1 MSAGTGWAQLRQQAR
16 SLETQVL
23 RQTRIALKPHTDQA
37 QTEALFHTYSQFSST
52 TTVAPKPTEDEK
64 KTEAQ
69 LEDILE
75 RVYLPGPFP
84 AHITPNKLFLQRET
98 LISQLARLLDSESV
112 LTASA
117 LKQNNL
123 SRHREILLDHRR
135 ELSRLRSNIID
146 ARNRAN
152 LLSNVRSDIDAYRSS
167 NPGAAEA
174 EYMLDERRRI
184 DNSHSMT
191 DSVLSQAYAVNE
203 SFGVQRETLAS
214 INRRIVGAASQ
225 VPGINSL
232 MARIGAKKRRDGIIL
247 GSFIAFCVLVLWFF
261 G

>member
-1 MSAGTGWAQLRQQAR
+1 MSTPAGTGWAQLRQQAR
-16 SLETQVL
+16 SLETQ
-23 RQTRIALKPHTDQA
+23 
-37 QTEALFHTYSQFSST
+37 TETLFHTYSQFSIPT
-52 TTVAPKPTEDEK
+52 TISPTPTDEEK

-75 RVYLPGPFP
+75 R
-84 AHITPNKLFLQRET
+84 REALT
-98 LISQLARLLDSESV
+98 SRLSLLLSTSSD

-135 ELSRLRSNIID
+135 ELARLRAAIAT
-146 ARNRAN
+146 ARDRAN
-152 LLSNVRSDIDAYRSS
+152 LLSTVRSDISAYRSA
-167 NPGAAEA
+167 NPEAAEA
-174 EYMLDERRRI
+174 DYMLDERRRI
-184 DNSHSMT
+184 DNSHSIA

-203 SFGVQRETLAS
+203 NFGVQRETLAS

-225 VPGINSL
+225 VPGINGL

-247 GSFIAFCVLVLWFF
+247 GGFIALCFLVLFF
-261 G
+261 WG